1 MIERVKLN
9 KGSLVRAEKLG
20 SKKSFGFTGQVPRMG
35 LHQRSL
41 PRVNN
46 AFLG

>member
-1 MIERVKLN
+1 M
-9 KGSLVRAEKLG
+9 RAEKLG
-20 SKKSFGFTGQVPRMG
+20 SKKSFGFAGQVPRMG

-41 PRVNN
+41 LRVNN